1 MKLAFLMLI
10 NPLDCDL
17 AGQDSAVFEQ
27 LRPGEE
33 RGETDVF
40 VG

>member
-1 MKLAFLMLI
+1 MLI
-10 NPLDCDL
+10 NPLACDL
-17 AGQDSAVFEQ
+17 AGQGSAIPEQ

>member
-10 NPLDCDL
+10 NPLACDL
-17 AGQDSAVFEQ
+17 AGQGSAIPEQ